1 MLYVII
7 LYIITLKQYFHLL
20 FSTVYLHLYS
30 IWFINKLSCYTIFIE
45 CNLNHFVVLIDGIF
59 IHINLGS

>member
-7 LYIITLKQYFHLL
+7 PCIITLKQHFHLL
-20 FSTVYLHLYS
+20 FLRFTC
-30 IWFINKLSCYTIFIE
+30 IFILFDSLITCYTIFIE
-45 CNLNHFVVLIDGIF
+45 CNLNHFVVVIDGIF